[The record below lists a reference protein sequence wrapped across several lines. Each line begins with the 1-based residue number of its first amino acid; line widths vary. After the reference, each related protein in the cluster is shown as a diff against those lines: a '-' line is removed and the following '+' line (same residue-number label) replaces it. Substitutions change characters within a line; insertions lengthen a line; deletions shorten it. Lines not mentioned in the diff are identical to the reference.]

1 MKHLERLNN
10 DELSYQGQSF
20 SEGNL
25 RWALSIAKERINMND
40 KYYELTITL
49 NPNFVET
56 IADVVSGITDDGIE
70 ITDNAVIVRSEN
82 ELSELKVELEEL
94 MSEYI
99 EKLDIKFGLEQKEN
113 SDWIS
118 AYKNSIEPIE
128 AGAFYIHPS
137 WYEPKEN
144 KLNIMIDPALA
155 FGSGHHAT
163 TASCLEMISRY
174 AKSSDRVADIGCGSG
189 ILGLA
194 CKKLGV
200 SSVELCDTDPLAVE
214 SAKENFERNGEK
226 FDKLWEG
233 SSDKA
238 QGSYDLVIANIIA
251 DVLVWI
257 AKDLKK
263 ITNPNGLLV
272 LSGILDKKESLVLE
286 SYKDLTLKDRI
297 LKDEWVTLVYTKET
311 NAK

>member
-1 MKHLERLNN
+1 MN
-10 DELSYQGQSF
+10 
-20 SEGNL
+20 
-25 RWALSIAKERINMND
+25 ND

-56 IADVVSGITDDGIE
+56 IADVVSGITDEGIE
-70 ITDNAVIVRSEN
+70 IADNAVIVRSEN
-82 ELSELKVELEEL
+82 ELNELKIELEEL
-94 MSEYI
+94 MSEYTQ
-99 EKLDIKFGLEQKEN
+99 KLDIKFELEQKEN
-113 SDWIS
+113 SDWIE

-128 AGAFYIHPS
+128 AGSFYIHPS
-137 WYEPKEN
+137 WYEPLDQKI
-144 KLNIMIDPALA
+144 NIMIDPALA

-174 AKSSDRVADIGCGSG
+174 AKSGNKVADIGCGSG

-200 SSVELCDTDPLAVE
+200 GTIDLCDTDPLAVQ
-214 SAKENFERNGEK
+214 SAKENFERNGET
-226 FDKLWEG
+226 FDNLWEG

-238 QGSYDLVIANIIA
+238 KSTYDLVIANIIA
-251 DVLVWI
+251 DVLCWI

-286 SYKDLTLKDRI
+286 AYKDLELIDRI
-297 LKDEWVTLVYTKET
+297 LKDEWVTLVYKKET